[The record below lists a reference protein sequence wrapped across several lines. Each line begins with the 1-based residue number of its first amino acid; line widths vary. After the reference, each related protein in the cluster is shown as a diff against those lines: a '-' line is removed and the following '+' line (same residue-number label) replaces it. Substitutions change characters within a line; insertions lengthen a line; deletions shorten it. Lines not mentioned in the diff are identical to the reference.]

1 MWRQDRAV
9 WAYLAISLAGVILVA
24 AFLTQ
29 PRVPSTTDG
38 KLLVWTVFSL
48 LCLLGAMA
56 TFFPHHCSPSVILPE
71 DLDQSRF
78 TTLKGVRLVHGHHP
92 TCGKFGD
99 HEFNIGLKTFC
110 AGCAGLFMGAVAGL
124 SVATLYFV
132 HHQSLPTSSGYIGL
146 GFVILG
152 LLYIPFF
159 KAGFTMIRTVLNALF
174 VLGFALVLVA
184 VDGVG
189 SLVLD
194 LIVIGLCSYWMFT
207 RIQLSRMSHDIICDG
222 CDEACDKK
230 GV

>member
-1 MWRQDRAV
+1 VRRQDKAV
-9 WAYLAISLAGVILVA
+9 WSYLAVSLAGVILAA
-24 AFLTQ
+24 AFLTK
-29 PRVPSTTDG
+29 PRAASIIDW
-38 KLLVWTVFSL
+38 KLLIWAVFSS

-56 TFFPHHCSPSVILPE
+56 TFFPHRCSPLVVLPE

-92 TCGKFGD
+92 MCGKFGV
-99 HEFNIGLKTFC
+99 HEFNVGRKTFC
-110 AGCAGLFMGAVAGL
+110 AGCAGLFIGVVAAL

-132 HHQSLPTSSGYIGL
+132 HRRSLPASSGYIGL
-146 GFVILG
+146 GFVLLG

-159 KAGFTMIRTVLNALF
+159 KVGFPMIRTAVNALF

-194 LIVIGLCSYWMFT
+194 LIVIGLCSYWMFS
-207 RIQLSRMSHDIICDG
+207 RIQLSRMSHDIICDD

>member
-1 MWRQDRAV
+1 MRWQGRAV
-9 WAYLAISLAGVILVA
+9 WAYLAIALAGVILVA

-29 PRVPSTTDG
+29 PRVPSTMDG

-78 TTLKGVRLVHGHHP
+78 TTLMGIRLVHGHHP
-92 TCGKFGD
+92 TCGKFGI
-99 HEFNIGLKTFC
+99 HEFNVGRKTFC
-110 AGCAGLFMGAVAGL
+110 AGCAGLFVGALASL

-132 HHQSLPTSSGYIGL
+132 YLRSLPASLGYIGL
-146 GFVILG
+146 GFVLLG
-152 LLYIPFF
+152 LLYISFF
-159 KAGFTMIRTVLNALF
+159 KAGFTMIRITLNTLF

-194 LIVIGLCSYWMFT
+194 LIVIGLCSFWMVT

-222 CDEACDKK
+222 CDKACDKK
-230 GV
+230 GI